1 MFVVSGADQGL
12 LRRCIVALLPS
23 ARRHRQAAPPVSVLT
38 LLLALMGVLWSGVA
52 QAADKR
58 LSIVVSMQPL
68 ARVVDSSVPADVT
81 TVSTLLE
88 KGVTPHDATLRPSQV
103 KALLDADLVYW
114 WGPQVEPYLAPWIRK
129 RTALS
134 RDLSALPGIET
145 LPLRRSGRDPHDHG
159 AEHVVEDETGHPHAG
174 HQHAPDAFDIH
185 LWWSH
190 GNMRLVAEAI
200 RQDVALQRPDLLPAL
215 ESLARAN
222 RARWDALASEAGALG
237 AKRPRYVVFHDGW
250 QYLEHDIGVAP
261 EAHLISHDEL
271 GSGVKRLLGLKQ
283 RLAEGAPACALV
295 EPGMNTDLVDKL
307 LPGVRKRSLDPMGW
321 DAPGQDVFALFS
333 HAYGALADCA
343 GR

>member
-1 MFVVSGADQGL
+1 MFVVSGPDQSL
-12 LRRCIVALLPS
+12 LLRCIVALLPS
-23 ARRHRQAAPPVSVLT
+23 ARLHRQAAPLVTVLT
-38 LLLALMGVLWSGVA
+38 LVLTLSGVLSPGVV

-68 ARVVDSSVPADVT
+68 ARVVDSSVPTDVA
-81 TVSTLLE
+81 TVGILLE
-88 KGVTPHDATLRPSQV
+88 QGVTPHDASLRPSQV

-129 RTALS
+129 RTTAS
-134 RDLSALPGIET
+134 RDLSALPGIEM
-145 LPLRRSGRDPHDHG
+145 LPRRRQGDPAHDHVDDHLPEND
-159 AEHVVEDETGHPHAG
+159 AGHRHAG
-174 HQHAPDAFDIH
+174 DQHAPSAFDIH

-190 GNMRLVAEAI
+190 GNMRLAAEAI
-200 RQDVALQRPDLLPAL
+200 RQDVASKRPAL
-215 ESLARAN
+215 VPALDALAQTN
-222 RARWDALASEAGALG
+222 RARWDALATGARSLG

-283 RLAEGAPACALV
+283 RLAGGAPACALV

-321 DAPGQDVFALFS
+321 DAPGKDIFAMFS
-333 HAYGALADCA
+333 HAYGALAECA